1 MKALYK
7 AIAKKLQSDLA
18 CYVDIW
24 NRQPDR
30 QNEQHPLFLPAVFVE
45 FVQANPVRSK
55 NGVQQLS
62 VNLTL
67 HLVQE
72 SYSDSYEGAE
82 TQAKA
87 LEVFDF
93 VEQVYVSL
101 QDFAGEKFSPLERKA
116 TRYDDNY
123 SNVIVFEVDFHTI
136 YQDTSKKDASE
147 GLFIEPDL
155 EPQRIY

>member
-1 MKALYK
+1 MKTLYK
-7 AIAKKLQSDLA
+7 AIAEKLQGDLG
-18 CYVDIW
+18 CFVDIW
-24 NRQPDR
+24 NRQPER
-30 QNEQHPLFLPAVFVE
+30 QNEQHPLLLPAVFVE
-45 FVQANPVRSK
+45 FVSATSLRSK
-55 NGVQQLS
+55 NGVQQLG

-87 LEVFDF
+87 LAVFDF
-93 VEQVYVSL
+93 TEQVYVSL

-123 SNVIVFEVDFHTI
+123 SNVIVFEIDFYTI

-147 GLFIEPDL
+147 GLLIEPDL